1 MDFMPIL
8 LKKPF
13 LIPSLIAALMVILRI
28 FFVFVNYVFRK
39 VRRRKEEEEREKA
52 RAARRKAAADLK
64 RAEAPVDG
72 AKSPGEPGSV

>member
-1 MDFMPIL
+1 MDIAPIL

-39 VRRRKEEEEREKA
+39 VRRRREEEERERA
-52 RAARRKAAADLK
+52 RAARRKAAVDSK
-64 RAEAPVDG
+64 RADAPVDG
-72 AKSPGEPGSV
+72 PRSTGEHGSV